1 MIRSTGM
8 HRLPTTF
15 AVLTGAALIALAA
28 GAGRASE
35 VPPSQSQPPIL
46 LVTIDTLR
54 HDGLGVYGG
63 RAATPALDALAAR
76 GVRFDNAVAHAVL
89 TLPSHAS
96 ILTGLDPTRHGVH
109 DNSGFRVSEAL
120 DTWAE
125 RLRSEGYATGA
136 FIAAFPLDSRFGLAQ
151 GFDVYDDF
159 YADSSIQKFQLAE
172 RPAQDVVTSARRWLR
187 RQRDGWFAWVH
198 VFDPHAPYL
207 PPQPY
212 ADEYPEDPYAGE
224 IAYTDSAL
232 APLLADA
239 ERLGALVIVTS
250 DHGEARGEHGELT
263 HGVLAY
269 NSTIRVPLIVAGP
282 GVEAGAVAD
291 RRVGHAD
298 LLPTVLDRL
307 GVDQAGVQG
316 RSFADILAGE
326 DASEIGEEIIY
337 FESLNP
343 NLTRN
348 WAPLRGVF
356 QGRWKFIDLPLP
368 ELYDVIEDPDEANE
382 LSRSRGSRMVGL
394 YGALQEHLEGAT
406 AVDAP
411 LAEDAETLRQLRSL
425 GYLGSSSE
433 RADREY
439 GPEDDPKNLVHLDA
453 MVQRAVLDLETNDL
467 ESAIGRLETVL
478 EERPDFVV
486 ALTLLASAEHTR
498 GNLDDVVARLRTAS
512 EQEWATTE
520 LRRELGFYLHAA
532 GLYDEAAD
540 VMGQVVTEQ
549 AGNAEAWNQLSLIHR
564 DRNLLDDAEAA
575 LERALELDPTY
586 AELYVNRADL
596 LLRRGN
602 TSGAAGALEQ
612 ALQYDPTNSDAHN
625 MRGAIAYADGR
636 LDEAFEHWRTAIA
649 HNPEDFAAMRNLGIE
664 LVRANRFPEAV
675 AVLEQ
680 LFEAVP
686 PALEAELQIPQLEDM
701 VARIKRDQGIQ

>member
-1 MIRSTGM
+1 MIRSTGTQ
-8 HRLPTTF
+8 RWRTPV
-15 AVLTGAALIALAA
+15 AILTGFMLIALGARA
-28 GAGRASE
+28 GDSGEASAQE
-35 VPPSQSQPPIL
+35 ARPPVL

-63 RAATPALDALAAR
+63 EAATPALDALAAR

-96 ILTGLDPTRHGVH
+96 ILTGLDPSRHGVH
-109 DNSGFRVSEAL
+109 DNSGFRVSETL
-120 DTWAE
+120 ETWAE
-125 RLRSEGYATGA
+125 RLGAAGYATGA

-159 YADSSIQKFQLAE
+159 YADSSNQKFQLAE
-172 RPAQDVVTSARRWLR
+172 RPAQDVVTAARRWLR
-187 RQRDGWFAWVH
+187 RQRGDWFAWVH

-207 PPQPY
+207 PPAPY
-212 ADEYPEDPYAGE
+212 DAEYPDDPYAGE
-224 IAYTDSAL
+224 IAYTDAAL

-282 GVEAGAVAD
+282 GVAAAAVAD

-298 LLPTVLDRL
+298 LMPTVLERL
-307 GVDQAGVQG
+307 GIDAGGVQG
-316 RSFADILAGE
+316 RSFVDILDG
-326 DASEIGEEIIY
+326 DSVPGIGEEVVY

-356 QGRWKFIDLPLP
+356 QGPWKFIDLPLP
-368 ELYDVIEDPDEANE
+368 ELYDVIEDPDEENE
-382 LSRSRGSRMVGL
+382 LSRSRGSRMVEL
-394 YGALQEHLEGAT
+394 YGVLQEHLEGAT

-453 MVQRAVLDLETNDL
+453 LVQRAVLDLEANDL
-467 ESAIGRLETVL
+467 EAAIGRLETVL

-486 ALTLLASAEHTR
+486 ALTLLASAEYTR
-498 GNLDDVVARLRTAS
+498 GNLDGVVVRLRAAS
-512 EQEWATTE
+512 QQEWATTE

-532 GLYDEAAD
+532 GLYEEAAD
-540 VMGQVVTEQ
+540 VMGRVVTEQ
-549 AGNAEAWNQLSLIHR
+549 ANNAEAWNQLSLIHR

-596 LLRRGN
+596 LMRRDN
-602 TSGAAGALEQ
+602 PAGATAALEQ

-625 MRGAIAYADGR
+625 MRGAIAYAAGR

-680 LFEAVP
+680 LFGAVP
-686 PALEAELQIPQLEDM
+686 PAFEAELQIPQLKDM